1 MHPGPR
7 RARERNE
14 HNLKD
19 SRSVNISI
27 AERNEPEHELG
38 YVAEAAYDEIFSS
51 SPAARTT
58 PCEDTSSR
66 EVVKPDSE
74 LDAKDRFLRKEYP
87 SLYLSLN
94 REPITAVTSQTL
106 LSDSEC
112 SLCSKLDKNTLDSLE
127 IEKPCKIKGYLKSL
141 NLHFSTAAV
150 NTHLAH
156 AIQEDNF
163 LGVVRNMSAD
173 LLSKTYSVADA
184 ASRQLMYCVHTEV
197 GRTCLAPDKEMHRI
211 YGGVI
216 KNFNAQVNTYLSL
229 CKCAQ
234 SEQEKGNG
242 PADPLTKVL
251 TIQPLEIRGSE
262 QI

>member
-1 MHPGPR
+1 M
-7 RARERNE
+7 
-14 HNLKD
+14 
-19 SRSVNISI
+19 
-27 AERNEPEHELG
+27 
-38 YVAEAAYDEIFSS
+38 AEAAYDEIFASN
-51 SPAARTT
+51 PAAHPTS
-58 PCEDTSSR
+58 CEDTADR
-66 EVVKPDSE
+66 QEAE
-74 LDAKDRFLRKEYP
+74 LDSKERFLRKEYP

-94 REPITAVTSQTL
+94 RETITAVTSQAL

-127 IEKPCKIKGYLKSL
+127 IEKPCNIKGYLESL

-197 GRTCLAPDKEMHRI
+197 GRTCLAPDKEMHKI
-211 YGGVI
+211 YAGVI

-229 CKCAQ
+229 CRCAQ
-234 SEQEKGNG
+234 SEREQGNG

-251 TIQPLEIRGSE
+251 NTEPLETSGSE